1 MPPHGVRS
9 LLRPNSSSSFRAH
22 HHHLRRLCRLKTSRR
37 PARLL
42 LQAQLDEI
50 DADVGRGQVTG
61 ISPSL
66 ASSEQQRRS
75 SPSPRTVRLAAA
87 ASKLASTTTPAFIGS
102 EHNPWLKP
110 LIGVR
115 SGLRSSARAGVIDY
129 QRSSHPE
136 SLHVMSCKE
145 QQHKYTCMHG
155 PCTKTSNVHYVHQWH
170 ACAVHNI
177 EITVPAIL
185 RPAYGR
191 RSQPPVRRRGLGHL
205 ATHDRLPTCRSHP

>member
-1 MPPHGVRS
+1 MEYDRCCDPTHRQAFELIIITYDGT
-9 LLRPNSSSSFRAH
+9 L
-22 HHHLRRLCRLKTSRR
+22 LCRLKTSRR

-42 LQAQLDEI
+42 LQAPLDEI

-115 SGLRSSARAGVIDY
+115 SGAAAELVHCAPWSRWESRTQHLRSSARAGVIDC
-129 QRSSHPE
+129 QIK
-136 SLHVMSCKE
+136 L
-145 QQHKYTCMHG
+145 
-155 PCTKTSNVHYVHQWH
+155 
-170 ACAVHNI
+170 
-177 EITVPAIL
+177 
-185 RPAYGR
+185 
-191 RSQPPVRRRGLGHL
+191 
-205 ATHDRLPTCRSHP
+205 